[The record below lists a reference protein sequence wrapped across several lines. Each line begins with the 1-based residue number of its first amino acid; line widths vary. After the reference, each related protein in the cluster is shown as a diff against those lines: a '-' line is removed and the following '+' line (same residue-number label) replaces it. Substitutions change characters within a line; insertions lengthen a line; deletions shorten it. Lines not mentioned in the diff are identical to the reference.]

1 MSYFEWLKNINHVSF
16 GRLTWKYEKE
26 ANFNLLGKQT
36 TLSVIC
42 LFYTSLVTV
51 TCILLLTIR
60 YFTEKERRKGTCGLK
75 GTVNNISFFI
85 STASVQESLENHFK
99 QSIPIKPSSEFL
111 TKIAVSAGHKFFIK
125 LTLST
130 AKFSF
135 KKPFGESLVMS
146 TFFHFEN

>member
-42 LFYTSLVTV
+42 LFY
-51 TCILLLTIR
+51 
-60 YFTEKERRKGTCGLK
+60 TEKERRKGTCGLK

-111 TKIAVSAGHKFFIK
+111 TKIAVSAGQ
-125 LTLST
+125 S
-130 AKFSF
+130 S
-135 KKPFGESLVMS
+135 S
-146 TFFHFEN
+146 